1 MRTNPQP
8 MDAMVKAVQ
17 KSIRG
22 NENQS
27 PADVAADDTGFEV
40 YQGK

>member
-8 MDAMVKAVQ
+8 LALVAVIGW

-27 PADVAADDTGFEV
+27 PAVSEATATPAEV